1 MVTPS
6 ALAVLR
12 LITSSKSTGSSA
24 RFASRDNR
32 ASGVTLR
39 VDESVVKAIRYRV
52 DGCGVV
58 VDDGGDG
65 ACPRAG
71 PLTRSRSGSSTNVA

>member
-1 MVTPS
+1 MVTPN

-39 VDESVVKAIRYRV
+39 VDESIVKAIR
-52 DGCGVV
+52 
-58 VDDGGDG
+58 
-65 ACPRAG
+65 
-71 PLTRSRSGSSTNVA
+71 